1 MGAVLISRN
10 DVAVSNPGLAAR
22 IEEALARAVARSP
35 RAFRAS
41 VEAGRGDRIARVWL
55 EEHPSGDGS
64 TRREASLDLTLDVV
78 GLRRTID
85 SLLR

>member
-10 DVAVSNPGLAAR
+10 DVAVSNPVLAAR

-35 RAFRAS
+35 RAFRA
-41 VEAGRGDRIARVWL
+41 VIVARRGDMTAHVSV
-55 EEHPSGDGS
+55 EEHPPGLVG
-64 TRREASLDLTLDVV
+64 RRETPLDLTLDAA

-85 SLLR
+85 ELLG